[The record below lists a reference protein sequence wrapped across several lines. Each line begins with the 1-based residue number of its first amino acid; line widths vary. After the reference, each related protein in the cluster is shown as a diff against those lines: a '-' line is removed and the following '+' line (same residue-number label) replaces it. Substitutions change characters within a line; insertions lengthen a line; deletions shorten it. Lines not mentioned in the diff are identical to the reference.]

1 MKEEVKNFVELYNRN
16 MSWNKDILNSMNID
30 YINKYEYTKDFV
42 KDKLTTETITAD
54 DYDLEHAEVYSYDDG
69 LLELQVYSYESYHGV
84 YFWANPNE
92 DEDAYKNK
100 KITWIVENLDKSIN
114 EKKEELNKLS
124 SILENEIELRNMLK

>member
-1 MKEEVKNFVELYNRN
+1 MKEEVKNFVEIYNRN

-30 YINKYEYTKDFV
+30 YINKYEYTKNFV
-42 KDKLTTETITAD
+42 EDKLTTETITAD

-69 LLELQVYSYESYHGV
+69 TLELQVYSYKSYHGV
-84 YFWANPNE
+84 YLWANPNE
-92 DEDAYKNK
+92 NEDTYKHK

-114 EKKEELNKLS
+114 EKKEEINKLS